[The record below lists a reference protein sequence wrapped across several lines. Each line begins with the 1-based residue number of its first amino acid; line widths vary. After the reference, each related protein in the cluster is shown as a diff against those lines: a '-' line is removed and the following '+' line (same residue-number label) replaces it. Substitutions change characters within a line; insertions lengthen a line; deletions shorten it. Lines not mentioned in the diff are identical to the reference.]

1 MALEQIKTSI
11 FDHLETLSGLPDIHY
26 PNVAGTIP
34 TGEYIR
40 PDVLPAD
47 TDPVGIITTDRETGI
62 FQVSIFIPKGQGE
75 LDAARV
81 AQKLLDGF
89 PRNLALTGVR
99 FDKSGSI
106 GPSLFEEKWQMTPV
120 SFTYINIS

>member
-11 FDHLETLSGLPDIHY
+11 FNHLETLVGLPAIHY
-26 PNVAGTIP
+26 PNVDGTLP

-47 TDPVGIITTDRETGI
+47 TDPVGIVTTDRETGV

-81 AQKLLDGF
+81 AQTLLDGF
-89 PRNLALTGVR
+89 PRNLSLTGVR
-99 FDKSGSI
+99 FDMSGSV
-106 GPSLFEEKWQMTPV
+106 GPALFEGKWQMTPV

>member
-1 MALEQIKTSI
+1 MALEEIKTSI
-11 FDHLETLSGLPDIHY
+11 FTHLETLAGLPAIHY
-26 PNVAGTIP
+26 PNVDDVLP

-47 TDPVGIITTDRETGI
+47 TDPLGIVTTDRETGI

-89 PRNLALTGVR
+89 PRNLQLAGVR
-99 FDKSGSI
+99 FDRSGSVE
-106 GPSLFEEKWQMTPV
+106 PSLFEGKWQMTPV